1 MHFLG
6 ELMADEEN
14 KDETGEE
21 TAGGGKKKLILLIV
35 GAVVLV
41 AAAVGITVMVL
52 GTGEAEPAAEEIVE
66 EEPLEEPIYIALDP
80 TFVVNYKDADSRNRY
95 LKAEL
100 NIMTYEADVEETVAT
115 HMPLIRG
122 KLVSLL
128 NKQVFEDLLHQEG
141 KDAFREAALSE
152 IQGVVETHLGRPGIE
167 QVYFTTFVMQ

>member
-1 MHFLG
+1 
-6 ELMADEEN
+6 MADEEN
-14 KDETGEE
+14 NDATGDEAA
-21 TAGGGKKKLILLIV
+21 AGGGKKKLILLIV

-41 AAAVGITVMVL
+41 AAAVGITVMVM
-52 GTGEAEPAAEEIVE
+52 GGDGEEQPEVEEVA
-66 EEPLEEPIYIALDP
+66 EEPLKEPIYIALDP
-80 TFVVNYKDADSRNRY
+80 TFVVNYRDADSRNRF

-100 NIMTYEADVEETVAT
+100 NIMTYEAEVEETVST

-122 KLVSLL
+122 KLVSLF
-128 NKQVFEDLLHQEG
+128 NQQVFEDLLHQEG